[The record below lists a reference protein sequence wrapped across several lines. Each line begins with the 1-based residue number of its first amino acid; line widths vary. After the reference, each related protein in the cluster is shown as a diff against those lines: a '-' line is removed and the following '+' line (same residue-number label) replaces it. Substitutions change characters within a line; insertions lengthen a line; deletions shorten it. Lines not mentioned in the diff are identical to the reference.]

1 MATSINVKSREEF
14 NNLLIGRDI
23 KISQAVVEGILAN
36 LNTKKRFIHVIEIYL
51 EEEDI
56 IMDLTVERSDFVST
70 LEKNMEI
77 HEENELYEECAEI
90 LKALKSL
97 KSN

>member
-1 MATSINVKSREEF
+1 MATSINIKSREEF
-14 NNLLIGRDI
+14 NNRLMNRDI

-36 LNTKKRFIHVIEIYL
+36 LSTKKRFIHVIEIYL